1 MEMIRRV
8 RAGERYLQRVDPVLA
23 GLISRHGPCSLM
35 QSPKPHFHTLVWA
48 IINQQLSIKAAQSI
62 ERRLLTH
69 LRTEIVEPR
78 HFLRVR
84 DQSLR
89 KCGLSAAK
97 IRYIREAGRQVRCGE
112 LDLDTLETVDDTT
125 AAERLMQLPG
135 VGPWTADMLLMFS
148 LGHLDVL
155 PVGDLALRKSIRLHH
170 GMPEDSGAEALRAV
184 AEPWRPYRSVA
195 SWYFWAAVD

>member
-1 MEMIRRV
+1 VGLSGRIRT
-8 RAGERYLQRVDPVLA
+8 AERRLRQADPVLA
-23 GLISRHGPCSLM
+23 RLIERHAPCTLM
-35 QSPKPHFHTLVWA
+35 QAPMPHFHTLVWA
-48 IINQQLSIKAAQSI
+48 IINQQLSVKAAYSI
-62 ERRLLTH
+62 QQRLLQH
-69 LRTEIVEPR
+69 LNTDIIEP
-78 HFLRVR
+78 HHLLRVR
-84 DQSLR
+84 EVSLR
-89 KCGLSAAK
+89 RCGLSAAK

-112 LDLDTLETVDDTT
+112 LDLDALESVDDTT

-135 VGPWTADMLLMFS
+135 VGPWTADMLRMFS